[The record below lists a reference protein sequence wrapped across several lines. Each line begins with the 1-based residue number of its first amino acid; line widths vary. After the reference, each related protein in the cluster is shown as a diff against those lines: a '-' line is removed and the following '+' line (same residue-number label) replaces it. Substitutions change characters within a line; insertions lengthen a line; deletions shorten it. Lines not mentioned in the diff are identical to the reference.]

1 VSTFTVE
8 EDPQPVGNITG
19 KINHVNLTSLPGATV
34 SLYQDGAPYDMT
46 ASAANGTFQFNNI
59 AVGSYYVNVT
69 KAGGLHRPAFR
80 TEYQPAVPGLQCER
94 RWCG

>member
-34 SLYQDGAPYDMT
+34 SLYYQDGAPYGMT
-46 ASAANGTFQFNNI
+46 ASSGADGTFRFNNI
-59 AVGSYYVNVT
+59 SVDSYYVNI
-69 KAGGLHRPAFR
+69 
-80 TEYQPAVPGLQCER
+80 
-94 RWCG
+94 